1 MQIIHRIDAFLYT
14 LFPQISNDTEIVK
27 VLESFYSTG
36 SFKPKVTIDGDVVII
51 DIDTEKLQSFQTEF
65 QKVVSLCEKG
75 QFDAAKPLLLKL
87 IDNNPTNSELHR
99 ILGQILSE
107 QGDQD
112 EAINALIDALRWDS
126 SNGWALMMMGNIF
139 ARHKNDITTALKY
152 YDQAVLVNRA
162 DHATLANIAYLLLQE
177 DKLKDAKKYA
187 TESLK
192 IKATYPNASFIL
204 SLITEKENELEILDY
219 SSFFELDLVKDSYYK
234 IHDAEWNLPL
244 EIVPN
249 FILTKF
255 KNDFFDLPKLN
266 MKLIDL
272 VYFDCFGAR
281 VQPDLW
287 EKPLFEIVANK
298 MADGAL
304 LTTYSS
310 KGSVRRILQ
319 DLNFKVEKKA
329 GPPGKR
335 EMINAY
341 KMPQKV

>member
-1 MQIIHRIDAFLYT
+1 MKREIKTTSDGSKTLYINDLNESYHSQHGALQEAQHVFIDNGLILLDNYDIHILELGLGT
-14 LFPQISNDTEIVK
+14 GLN
-27 VLESFYSTG
+27 VL
-36 SFKPKVTIDGDVVII
+36 VTINEFMKTDKNHTIHYYAI
-51 DIDTEKLQSFQTEF
+51 EKY
-65 QKVVSLCEKG
+65 
-75 QFDAAKPLLLKL
+75 P
-87 IDNNPTNSELHR
+87 
-99 ILGQILSE
+99 
-107 QGDQD
+107 
-112 EAINALIDALRWDS
+112 
-126 SNGWALMMMGNIF
+126 
-139 ARHKNDITTALKY
+139 
-152 YDQAVLVNRA
+152 VN
-162 DHATLANIAYLLLQE
+162 
-177 DKLKDAKKYA
+177 KD
-187 TESLK
+187 
-192 IKATYPNASFIL
+192 
-204 SLITEKENELEILDY
+204 ELEILDY
-219 SSFFELDLVKDSYYK
+219 GSFFELDLVKDSYYK

-244 EIVPN
+244 EIIPN
-249 FILTKF
+249 FILTKY

-287 EKPLFEIVANK
+287 EKPLFEMVANK